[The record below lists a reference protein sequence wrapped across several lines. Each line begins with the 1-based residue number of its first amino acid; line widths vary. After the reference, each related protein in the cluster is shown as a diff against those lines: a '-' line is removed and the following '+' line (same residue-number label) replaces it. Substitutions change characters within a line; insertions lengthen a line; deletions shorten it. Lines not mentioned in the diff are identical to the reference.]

1 MDRTDNRPAGEVMRE
16 SRPMVQAREGGG
28 GPATPVSSVL
38 AELTVFLLLRP
49 AATEKLLAQ
58 HVDDGRGRCK
68 ACSVGAQQGHHLWP
82 CTIYAAAVRASRYP
96 GS

>member
-1 MDRTDNRPAGEVMRE
+1 MRE
-16 SRPMVQAREGGG
+16 SRPMVQTREDSG
-28 GPATPVSSVL
+28 GPATPISSVL

-49 AATEKLLAQ
+49 TATEKLLAQ

-68 ACSVGAQQGHHLWP
+68 ACSLGAQQGHHLWP
-82 CTIYAAAVRASRYP
+82 CTIYAAAARASRHL